1 MRVEPETSVEAE
13 GVPLGVSA
21 RTPRSLLRAFW
32 PVGAAAALLAL
43 VPLWLGDSRLM
54 MGLAIDALVFGG
66 YAIGFN
72 VIFGSTNQ
80 LFLCMGALAGIGG
93 YASAILSDTVG
104 IPMGA
109 ALLIATS
116 MSAVQGGILSWVAVR
131 RSLTVIFTGIVTLVF
146 ALSFQNFVLG
156 QRDLTGGETGFRVS
170 AGTDTFLRDRISAY
184 FVFLGLIVA
193 FLVIFRLIQRS
204 HLGWAF
210 RALRDDELAA
220 ELAGVG
226 VARYRIYAGVVGGA
240 IVGLTGALYAH
251 SEGFIGPSTFA
262 FGHVDVRVI
271 VMLAFGG
278 LGTLLGPVVGTA
290 VFAVL
295 DELLV
300 DFNQLREVVYGLLI
314 IALFLGFK
322 RGAVPA
328 VLDLIRR
335 VVPARR
341 PGARR
346 PARSNRP
353 RDPGAPGT
361 PPYTAG

>member
-1 MRVEPETSVEAE
+1 LWPI
-13 GVPLGVSA
+13 GV
-21 RTPRSLLRAFW
+21 T
-32 PVGAAAALLAL
+32 AALLAL

-54 MGLAIDALVFGG
+54 MGLAVDAIVFGG

-80 LFLCMGALAGIGG
+80 LFLCTGALAGIGG

-104 IPMGA
+104 LPMGV
-109 ALLIATS
+109 ALVLATAIA
-116 MSAVQGGILSWVAVR
+116 AVQGGLLSWVSVR

-146 ALSFQNFVLG
+146 ALSFENFVLG

-170 AGTDTFLRDRISAY
+170 AGADSFLRDRIGAY
-184 FVFLGLIVA
+184 YVFLGLIVA
-193 FLVIFRLIQRS
+193 FLVAFRLIQRS
-204 HLGWAF
+204 HVGWAF

-226 VARYRIYAGVVGGA
+226 VARYRITAGVIGGA
-240 IVGLTGALYAH
+240 MLGLTGALYAH
-251 SEGFIGPSTFA
+251 SEGFIAPSTFA

-278 LGTLLGPVVGTA
+278 LGTLLGPVVGTV

-295 DELLV
+295 DELLI
-300 DFNQLREVVYGLLI
+300 DFLQLRTVVYGLLI

-328 VLDLIRR
+328 VLDLLHR
-335 VVPARR
+335 VVPSTRDVAGRRDGSARR
-341 PGARR
+341 GEPGASDR
-346 PARSNRP
+346 P
-353 RDPGAPGT
+353 GVG
-361 PPYTAG
+361 G